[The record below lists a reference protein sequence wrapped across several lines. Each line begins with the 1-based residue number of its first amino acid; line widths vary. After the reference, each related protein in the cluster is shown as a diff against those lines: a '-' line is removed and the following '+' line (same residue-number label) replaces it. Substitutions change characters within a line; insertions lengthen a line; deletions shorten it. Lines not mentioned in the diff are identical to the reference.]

1 MKIPIITFL
10 VLVLN
15 AQAVPL
21 TDQQIVALTILAES
35 RGEGERG
42 MLACANVIKTRTLK
56 RKQSASSVCKSPKQF
71 SCWNQGNPPLKLL
84 KCKEAAYASRL
95 AMALVKGDWLPDV
108 TKGSTHYCRFDC
120 HPKWAKQKYV
130 TVRIK
135 NHVFYKI

>member
-35 RGEGERG
+35 RGEGTKG
-42 MLACANVIKTRTLK
+42 MLAVSNVIAK
-56 RKQSASSVCKSPKQF
+56 RMKQRHKSAKQVCLEPHQF
-71 SCWNQGNPPLKLL
+71 SCNNQGLPPLSLL
-84 KCKEAAYASRL
+84 KCKEAPYASRL
-95 AMALVKGDWLPDV
+95 ALALVKGDWLPDV
-108 TKGSTHYCRFDC
+108 TGSANHYARYDC
-120 HPKWAKQKYV
+120 QPKWAKEKNV